1 MVLCLFSLPLPTRP
15 ANLCGYESM
24 IRQEKGT
31 LAIVEEDWAGL
42 RALMLLRLH
51 PEYMKEHRR
60 ERKNFKRAKEENVI
74 FFFEGE
80 KKKLKGGRSVWFAI
94 TLVTATHI
102 SGRQRLVT
110 DLRQRLLGLPG
121 NNGRGRGRE
130 ACLGGD

>member
-1 MVLCLFSLPLPTRP
+1 MVLCLFSLPLPARP

-42 RALMLLRLH
+42 RALMLLLLH

-60 ERKNFKRAKEENVI
+60 ERKDYKRPKEENVI
-74 FFFEGE
+74 FLQGE
-80 KKKLKGGRSVWFAI
+80 KKKLKEGRSVWFAI
-94 TLVTATHI
+94 SLVTATHI
-102 SGRQRLVT
+102 SGRQKLVT

-121 NNGRGRGRE
+121 NKGRSRE
-130 ACLGGD
+130 VYLGGD